1 MRKKWGIVI
10 SCVLAA
16 AMMAGC
22 GSSGQSAP
30 TAAATTAATTA
41 ASETKAETAAAGD
54 EGRVQGGFGGQLPG
68 PPAERGCGLEGGRRT
83 GPDGPGRGCEL

>member
-1 MRKKWGIVI
+1 MI

-22 GSSGQSAP
+22 GFLRAERAH

-41 ASETKAETAAAGD
+41 ARGD
-54 EGRVQGGFGGQLPG
+54 KG
-68 PPAERGCGLEGGRRT
+68 
-83 GPDGPGRGCEL
+83 